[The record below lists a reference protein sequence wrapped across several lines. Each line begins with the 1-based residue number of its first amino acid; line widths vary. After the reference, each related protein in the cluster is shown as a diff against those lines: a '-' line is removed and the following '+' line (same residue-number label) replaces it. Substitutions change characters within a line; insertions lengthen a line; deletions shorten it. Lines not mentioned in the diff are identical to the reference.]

1 MLKNSSII
9 YFLSNPI
16 KFLIIVIYFIPFTI
30 YAQTELDYKI
40 VNKIKNESH
49 DNSHAFDILN
59 HITGVF
65 GPRLSG
71 SKIYMDAARW
81 AKHQLESWGLEDVH
95 FESYSDDFR
104 SWSINSFSIELLKPR
119 YLKINALPYAWV
131 KNTRGKIKGVPVLID
146 HNNLEELKKYSGDL
160 RGKIILNPEVGDR
173 DDVRTGPFTNEVL
186 AAAASHNMPNN
197 PKGLDNS
204 GLDPFTESLKRRI
217 SKKKETDIIQS
228 FLLKEKVAA
237 VITGSPSNH
246 GII

>member
-95 FESYSDDFR
+95 FE
-104 SWSINSFSIELLKPR
+104 E
-119 YLKINALPYAWV
+119 
-131 KNTRGKIKGVPVLID
+131 
-146 HNNLEELKKYSGDL
+146 
-160 RGKIILNPEVGDR
+160 
-173 DDVRTGPFTNEVL
+173 
-186 AAAASHNMPNN
+186 
-197 PKGLDNS
+197 
-204 GLDPFTESLKRRI
+204 I
-217 SKKKETDIIQS
+217 SRCRNIS
-228 FLLKEKVAA
+228 FLWGCSMISGIFHYMLVAKQYA
-237 VITGSPSNH
+237 HKTNNELESKWNSYCFNFNAIA
-246 GII
+246 I